1 MAAQQPNPYA
11 PPSAHVVDA
20 VEHSDQLQI
29 AGRGIRLGAYF
40 VDGLIM
46 MLFMVPA
53 FIAGGA
59 TLFAAIATTD
69 PETIASAFAGIFGV
83 LFLVGFLAWAIIT
96 GVLVHRNGQT
106 IGKKLLNIKVVRKD
120 GSRASLGRIFWLRNV
135 VNALPSGIPVVG
147 GFYFFID
154 SLFIFSESNQ
164 CVHDKIADTI
174 VVKA

>member
-11 PPSAHVVDA
+11 PPTAQVADA
-20 VEHSDQLQI
+20 LDPSGEMQI

-40 VDGLIM
+40 VDALVGI
-46 MLFMVPA
+46 LFATPA
-53 FIAGGA
+53 MIAGGA
-59 TLFAAIATTD
+59 SLLTGLSGASSEDMLALFTGM
-69 PETIASAFAGIFGV
+69 FGLLFVAGM
-83 LFLVGFLAWAIIT
+83 LAWAVITII
-96 GVLVHRNGQT
+96 LVHKNGQT

-135 VNALPSGIPVVG
+135 VNALPAMIPVVG
-147 GFYFFID
+147 GFYFFVD